1 MASLLQGSLSAQ
13 GFSVAV
19 AATGAAALEEADR
32 FDPDVALIDI
42 SLGDGPTGVDIAYI
56 LHHTRPWIA
65 LLMLTKHADPRTAGV
80 ADGELPAGC
89 GYLQKDRVEDTDG
102 LLAAI
107 TAVLADQSSS
117 IRHDQDR
124 SGPMAVLTDQQVE
137 TLRLMAL
144 GYDNEH
150 IAELRSVSR
159 ATVERWVTQI
169 FRALRIET
177 HGELNPRVEAVR
189 QFILASSTPLRT

>member
-13 GFSVAV
+13 GFVVAV
-19 AATGAAALEEADR
+19 AATGAAALEEAES

-42 SLGDGPTGVDIAYI
+42 TLGDGPTGIDIAYI
-56 LHHTRPWIA
+56 LHRTRPWIA
-65 LLMLTKHADPRTAGV
+65 LLMLTKHSDPRTAG
-80 ADGELPAGC
+80 AAAGELPAGC
-89 GYLQKDRVEDTDG
+89 GYLQKDRVEDTDR

-107 TAVLADQSSS
+107 KAVLADQSSS
-117 IRHDQDR
+117 VRHDQEPN
-124 SGPMAVLTDQQVE
+124 GPMAALTNQQVE

-150 IAELRSVSR
+150 IASLRSVSR
-159 ATVERWVTQI
+159 ATVERWITQI
-169 FRALRIET
+169 FRALDIET

-189 QFILASSTPLRT
+189 QFIMASSIPLRT